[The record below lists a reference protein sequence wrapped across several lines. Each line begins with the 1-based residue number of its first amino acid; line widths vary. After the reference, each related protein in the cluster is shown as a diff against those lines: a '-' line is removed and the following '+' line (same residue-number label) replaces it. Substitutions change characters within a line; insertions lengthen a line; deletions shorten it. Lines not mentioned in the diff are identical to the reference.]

1 MKVTLFLTVV
11 SFFYFQSLFGQV
23 VDCQNIGFEQ
33 GTTLGWVLTN
43 GAVSDA
49 NQKIVYGTESQGTFE
64 NGHLITSSGNDPK
77 ITAESIPMVA
87 PGSNYSI
94 RIGNVTRGTRY
105 DRIRTSFLVTADN
118 SLFQYKFAVIL
129 QNATSNHEEYQK
141 PGFNLTITDE
151 NGDELACSYYD
162 VQVSAAGTVNNFK
175 TQGDLQYRNWTTGA
189 IDLRNYVGKT
199 ITVQVTAHG
208 CTQRGHYGYAYF
220 DAQCVKSEIKQVS
233 KCPDSEGYITF
244 QAPDGFEKYT
254 WSNGGTSSSIRVKAN
269 LGDTY
274 SVKMLPLA
282 SLNSDCELQLDYT
295 VNYQKADTT
304 ITATICENENFP
316 VGDTTY
322 QTTGTF
328 IRNIIGSTVCD
339 STVTLKLTVNK
350 IIHYTQNL
358 AICTGDSVVVG
369 DTTYKHT
376 GNYIKIIS
384 RPSLCDSIVTTDL
397 RVDSL
402 NLLLS
407 PESPVITEGDSIQ
420 LQASA
425 SPAGNTTFIWNPPTS
440 LSCSTCAQVW
450 ASPTKT
456 AAYTISAENAAKSCL
471 KARKLVLTVRPCG
484 IYAPEAFSP
493 NRDGINDLYF
503 VYGNSCVKQIKE
515 FVIYDRWGEVIFS
528 KRDFPA
534 SEASQ
539 GWDGNYRG
547 TPAPIGVYAYKA
559 KVEFNNGF
567 IKHYNGSIKLLH

>member
-1 MKVTLFLTVV
+1 MKISLWCVV
-11 SFFYFQSLFGQV
+11 IMCFYYQSAYSQLI
-23 VDCQNIGFEQ
+23 DCQNIGFEQ
-33 GTTLGWVLTN
+33 GTTLGWELTN
-43 GAVSDA
+43 GEVSDV
-49 NQKIVYGTESQGTFE
+49 NQKTVYGPESLGTFE

-87 PGSNYSI
+87 SGSVHSI
-94 RIGNVTRGTRY
+94 RIGNITRGTRY
-105 DRIRTSFLVTADN
+105 DRIRTSFIVTTDN
-118 SLFQYKFAVIL
+118 SLFQYRFAVIL
-129 QNATSNHEEYQK
+129 QNANHSEYQK
-141 PGFNLTITDE
+141 PGFNLAITDE
-151 NGDELACSYYD
+151 NGAELACSYYD
-162 VQVSAAGTVNNFK
+162 VQVSATGTINGFK
-175 TQGDLQYRNWTTGA
+175 SQGDLQYRNWTTGA
-189 IDLRNYVGKT
+189 IDLRNYVGKK
-199 ITVQVTAHG
+199 ITVQVTTHG
-208 CTQRGHYGYAYF
+208 CTERGHYGYAYF

-233 KCPDSEGYITF
+233 KCPDSDGYVTF

-254 WSNGGTSSSIRVKAN
+254 WSNGGTTSSIKVKAN

-274 SVKMLPLA
+274 SVKMLPLS

-295 VNYQKADTT
+295 VNYQQADTT
-304 ITATICENENFP
+304 MTATICENENFP

-328 IRNIIGSTVCD
+328 FRSIIGSTFCD
-339 STVTLKLTVNK
+339 STVTLNLTVNK
-350 IIHYTQNL
+350 IIQYTQNL
-358 AICTGDSVVVG
+358 AICSGDSVIVG

-384 RPSLCDSIVTTDL
+384 RTGLCDSIVTTTL

-407 PESPVITEGDSIQ
+407 PQSPVITEGDSIQ
-420 LQASA
+420 LIASA
-425 SPAGNTTFIWNPPTS
+425 SPAGNSTFIWNPPTS

-456 AAYTISAENAAKSCL
+456 TAYMISAENDAKSCL
-471 KARKLVLTVRPCG
+471 KTQKLVLTVRPCG
-484 IYAPEAFSP
+484 IYAPEAFTP

-515 FVIYDRWGEVIFS
+515 FTIYDRWGEVIFS
-528 KRDFPA
+528 KHDFPA

-539 GWDGNYRG
+539 GWDGSYRG
-547 TPAPIGVYAYKA
+547 VPAPIGVYAYKA

-567 IKHYNGSIKLLH
+567 IKHYSGSIKLLH